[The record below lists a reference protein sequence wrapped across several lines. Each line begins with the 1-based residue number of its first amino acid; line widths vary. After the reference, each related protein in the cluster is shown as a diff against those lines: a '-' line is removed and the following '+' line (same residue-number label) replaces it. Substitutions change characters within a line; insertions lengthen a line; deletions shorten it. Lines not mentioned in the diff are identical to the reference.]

1 MPSTRK
7 SGAEG
12 GYGLPASV
20 LLGGEDFEIRTD
32 FRVILEIL
40 EMLNDAELSDTEKNA
55 CALVMFYPEWRAL
68 PDGKEALEACF
79 RFIDMG
85 EAGEKRSPRL
95 IDWQQDFP
103 RIIAPVNRVLGMEA
117 RAVPYDADT
126 NSGGLHWWTFLAAYM
141 EVGSDCLM
149 AQIVHIRDKQAR
161 GKPLDSAERAFVKRN
176 RALVELHQHSTAD
189 EDELI
194 KQWL

>member
-20 LLGGEDFEIRTD
+20 LLGGEVFDIRTD

-40 EMLNDAELSDTEKNA
+40 EMMNDAELSDEEKNA
-55 CALVMFYPEWRAL
+55 CALVMFYPGWRGI

-85 EAGEKRSPRL
+85 EKSGKRSPRL
-95 IDWQQDFP
+95 LDWQQDFP

-117 RAVPYDADT
+117 RAVPYDAERNT
-126 NSGGLHWWTFLAAYM
+126 GGLHWWTFLGAYM
-141 EVGSDCLM
+141 EIGADCLI
-149 AQIVHIRDKQAR
+149 AQIVRIRDKQAR
-161 GKPLDSAERAFVKRN
+161 GKPLDSAERAFVNRN
-176 RALVELHQHSTAD
+176 RALVELRRPCTEA
-189 EDELI
+189 EDELV

>member
-12 GYGLPASV
+12 GYGLPRSV
-20 LLGGEDFEIRTD
+20 TLDGEDFDIRTD

-40 EMLNDAELSDTEKNA
+40 EMMNDAELSDAEKNA
-55 CALVMFYPEWRAL
+55 CALVMFYPGWRAL

-85 EAGEKRSPRL
+85 ESGGKRSPRL
-95 IDWQQDFP
+95 LDWQQDFP

-117 RAVPYDADT
+117 RAVPYDAEANT
-126 NSGGLHWWTFLAAYM
+126 GGLHWWTFLSAYM
-141 EVGSDCLM
+141 EVGSDCLI
-149 AQIVHIRDKQAR
+149 AQIVRIRDKQAR
-161 GKPLDSAERAFVKRN
+161 GKPLDSAEKQFVNRN
-176 RALVELHQHSTAD
+176 RALVELHQHSTEA
-189 EDELI
+189 EDELV